1 MNITLSRGLA
11 TSIPER
17 YLDYSLFNLKRI
29 YSELGCSLPIEIW
42 EVGNELSN
50 SSKDKINSIT
60 DQIIWRN
67 VSEISS
73 NLDHWKGFQV
83 KGLIVANSSFNE
95 LIFFDADGIF
105 HQEPSTLFD
114 QEGYKKTGLY
124 LFRDLERWVFKFN
137 WFDRLVY
144 RLNLRNAFKGNKF
157 HNCAFFLERQAWL
170 RRCLNHQKPEAFP
183 MEWSYIWKDEIPKD
197 PVIETFV
204 DSGILAI
211 NRSRHPIMLRYLY
224 ELNDNHPETYKY
236 IWGDKETFWISALMA
251 NETFSVHSEWAYE
264 RPANNSKGW
273 KEKNTLI
280 CQSLNQK
287 LFFTQKG
294 LI

>member
-1 MNITLSRGLA
+1 MNMTLSRGLV

-29 YSELGCSLPIEIW
+29 YSELGCTLPIEIW

-50 SSKDKINSIT
+50 SAKNEINAIT
-60 DQIIWRN
+60 DQIVWRN
-67 VSEISS
+67 VSEISF
-73 NLDHWKGFQV
+73 NLDHWRGFQV

-105 HQEPSTLFD
+105 HQDPSILLD
-114 QEGYKKTGLY
+114 QEDYKKTGLY
-124 LFRDLERWVFKFN
+124 LFRDLKRWVFEFS
-137 WFDRLVY
+137 WSDRLLH
-144 RLNLRNAFKGNKF
+144 RLNLRNASKGNKF

-170 RRCLNHQKPEAFP
+170 RRCLNHHKPDAFP
-183 MEWSYIWKDEIPKD
+183 DEWSYIWRDEIPKD
-197 PVIETFV
+197 PVIETYV
-204 DSGILAI
+204 DSGVLAI
-211 NRSRHPIMLRYLY
+211 NRSQHPKMLRYLY
-224 ELNDNHPETYKY
+224 ELNDNHLETYQY

-251 NETFSVHSEWAYE
+251 NEAFSVNSEWAYE
-264 RPANNSKGW
+264 KPADNSKGW
-273 KEKNTLI
+273 EHRNTLI